1 VFMVDQVGPPDGG
14 GTLCGVSG
22 KWKTGRLWRESE
34 FVDMAAHDSG
44 EDREEGG
51 RGMIFL

>member
-1 VFMVDQVGPPDGG
+1 MVDQVGPPGGG

-34 FVDMAAHDSG
+34 FGDTGQMPDLV
-44 EDREEGG
+44 
-51 RGMIFL
+51 